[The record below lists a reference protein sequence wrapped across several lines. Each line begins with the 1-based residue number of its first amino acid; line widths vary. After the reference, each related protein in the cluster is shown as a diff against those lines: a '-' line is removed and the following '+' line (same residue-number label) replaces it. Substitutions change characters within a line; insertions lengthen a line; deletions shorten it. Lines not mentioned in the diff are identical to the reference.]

1 MRLTFFPIHVF
12 RETHQVS
19 FFDAG
24 VEGSNASDVVIHHG
38 NAISPPNDRE
48 CEQFYIHRHQID
60 HNLVIKGSRIFTLVN
75 PEWDELH
82 HIIYLNRAMGAL
94 QNPIGTFHRSISIKD
109 GNIVL
114 N

>member
-12 RETHQVS
+12 RETHQLS

-60 HNLVIKGSRIFTLVN
+60 HNLVVEGSRIFTLLN
-75 PEWDELH
+75 PEWDEL
-82 HIIYLNRAMGAL
+82 ITLFI
-94 QNPIGTFHRSISIKD
+94 
-109 GNIVL
+109 
-114 N
+114 